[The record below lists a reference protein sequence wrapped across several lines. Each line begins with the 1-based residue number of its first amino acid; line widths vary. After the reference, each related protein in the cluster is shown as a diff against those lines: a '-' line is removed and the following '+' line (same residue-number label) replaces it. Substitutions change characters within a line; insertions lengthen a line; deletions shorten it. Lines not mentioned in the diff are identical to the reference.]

1 MEPTPETYT
10 ALASRIRA
18 AAPRCGPVRLVAVDG
33 PSGAGKSTFAERLA
47 GALGSARIVHTD
59 DFASWDD
66 PLGWWPRLEEQVLQ
80 PLGSG
85 VAGRFQRYDWVRRE
99 LAEWHDVPVGHTL
112 VLEGVSTARG
122 AVADRLTCAVWVET
136 GRAVRLRRGLTRD
149 GEDALP
155 LWRTWMAAEDEHFA
169 QDGTRERA
177 DVVVDG
183 NPHTA
188 PADPAH
194 TYMRLR

>member
-1 MEPTPETYT
+1 M
-10 ALASRIRA
+10 
-18 AAPRCGPVRLVAVDG
+18 
-33 PSGAGKSTFAERLA
+33 
-47 GALGSARIVHTD
+47 
-59 DFASWDD
+59 
-66 PLGWWPRLEEQVLQ
+66 
-80 PLGSG
+80 
-85 VAGRFQRYDWVRRE
+85 
-99 LAEWHDVPVGHTL
+99 
-112 VLEGVSTARG
+112 STARR

-169 QDGTRERA
+169 KDGTRERA
-177 DVVVDG
+177 DVVADG
-183 NPHTA
+183 DPLTR